1 MSGKNIMANV
11 SMGATYYAIDCASV
25 LEQGYIG
32 VLGQPDDNGVRTV
45 TAPAAITDLGLV
57 MHVSVPLEVEASKDQ
72 NDFQLE
78 IGEVG
83 RAIVPYVGMEI
94 AIPDANITGDTT
106 EGGYVIPAA
115 AAFEMAAA
123 ATLGGTESIAFVV
136 DDKITDY
143 GVAMSVLRCVKA

>member
-11 SMGATYYAIDCASV
+11 SMGATYYAIDCATA
-25 LEQGYIG
+25 LEQGHIG

-57 MHVSVPLEVEASKDQ
+57 MHISVPLTVDASEAQ
-72 NDFQLE
+72 ADFQLE
-78 IGEVG
+78 VGDVG

-94 AIPDANITGDTT
+94 AIPDANITGATT
-106 EGGYVIPAA
+106 EGQYVIPAVGE
-115 AAFEMAAA
+115 FEMAAA
-123 ATLGGTESIAFVV
+123 ALLGGTESIAFVV